1 MTQPTVQWRDDGT
14 PVSPRFGDIYR
25 SLSGLTQAREVF
37 LRGCGLL
44 PGASERVAGSAD
56 AAPQPA
62 AGQAPESTAAGV
74 LITAAPA
81 EAPPPDP
88 APPSPSAW
96 AHAARWAVLETG
108 FGLGLNFLAT
118 WQAWREDPTRP
129 QRLFYSA
136 VEAWPPDAAD
146 LLRSAAPYPGLRPLA
161 EALAEQ
167 WHGLLPGLHRIRL
180 DEGRVQLT
188 LAVGDVRAMLAELSG
203 RFDSVYLDGF
213 DPARNPDMW
222 GLPVLKAVTRLARPG
237 ARAAT
242 WSVAASVREGLTTC
256 GFVVERVPGPP
267 PKRSVLR
274 ATLAP
279 HWSPKRR
286 SMPDAPVQAAA
297 PGHCVVVGAGLAGA
311 SVAYS
316 LAQRGWQVTVL
327 DQADEPA
334 TGASGLPAGVVA
346 PHVSPDD
353 RPVSRLTR
361 AGARATLARATALLQ
376 DGVDFAATGVLER
389 HAPGERRLPADW
401 LVALANAPATP
412 TAQATAPESWPD
424 TDPRTQQRAQAASV
438 PLDEHHLALWHA
450 HAGWIRPA
458 ALVRAMLGAPGISW
472 KGRAKVT
479 GLRAVA
485 PRWQV
490 LGESASAPEAV
501 APAQALPTPD
511 ANEARAPT
519 PVANPAAA
527 TGTAPLS
534 ATAAEDTDAHITTVL
549 AEADLVFVTAGFGTL
564 GVLGAA
570 GDGTALPLHALRGQ
584 VAWGPM
590 PLAGDFGD
598 FGDASAADLVDA
610 AAMPPFPVNGH
621 GSLIAHVP
629 TDTGAPLWV
638 TGSTFER
645 GQAQAVL
652 RDEDHAHNR
661 TRLAEL
667 LPSAAKVLDAQWADG
682 RARPWAGVRATLPD
696 RLPAVGAW
704 ATGVAS
710 ESDSNPPPA
719 QQPTALT
726 ASNSGANQTLLPVHV
741 LTGLGARGLTLAVLC
756 GETAAAWLHGEP
768 LPVEATLARK
778 LQAGRFQADSMRL
791 PQRTTG
797 ITGS

>member
-1 MTQPTVQWRDDGT
+1 MR
-14 PVSPRFGDIYR
+14 PVIAM
-25 SLSGLTQAREVF
+25 L
-37 LRGCGLL
+37 
-44 PGASERVAGSAD
+44 
-56 AAPQPA
+56 
-62 AGQAPESTAAGV
+62 V
-74 LITAAPA
+74 LILLGAGPL
-81 EAPPPDP
+81 
-88 APPSPSAW
+88 
-96 AHAARWAVLETG
+96 AHAAMRTQAVDYKFDGKPMQGVLVWDDAVKTLRPGVLMVPDWTG
-108 FGLGLNFLAT
+108 INPVNIQFAKQIAGRDYVIFMADMYGKDVRPKDTRQAQAATKPLLA
-118 WQAWREDPTRP
+118 D
-129 QRLFYSA
+129 RL
-136 VEAWPPDAAD
+136 
-146 LLRSAAPYPGLRPLA
+146 LLRQRV
-161 EALAEQ
+161 
-167 WHGLLPGLHRIRL
+167 
-180 DEGRVQLT
+180 EG
-188 LAVGDVRAMLAELSG
+188 A
-203 RFDSVYLDGF
+203 F
-213 DPARNPDMW
+213 N
-222 GLPVLKAVTRLARPG
+222 VLKLYAVSQTVPIDGTRLAAIG
-237 ARAAT
+237 FCFGGTSVLDLAR
-242 WSVAASVREGLTTC
+242 SGSDVAAVVSFHGGL
-256 GFVVERVPGPP
+256 GSDDPSLA
-267 PKRSVLR
+267 KNIKAWVL
-274 ATLAP
+274 ALNGADDAGT
-279 HWSPKRR
+279 
-286 SMPDAPVQAAA
+286 MPDAPVQAAA

-316 LAQRGWQVTVL
+316 LAQRGWRVTVL

-361 AGARATLARATALLQ
+361 AGARATLARAAALLQ

-389 HAPGERRLPADW
+389 HAPGERRLPVEW
-401 LVALANAPATP
+401 LAALANAAPTP
-412 TAQATAPESWPD
+412 PAQATAPESWPD

-438 PLDEHHLALWHA
+438 PLDEHHRALWHA
-450 HAGWIRPA
+450 HAGWLRPA
-458 ALVRAMLGAPGISW
+458 ALVRAMLGAPGITW
-472 KGRAKVT
+472 VGRAKVT

-490 LGESASAPEAV
+490 LGESASAPGAV
-501 APAQALPTPD
+501 ALAQALPTPD
-511 ANEARAPT
+511 ANEARAPA

-527 TGTAPLS
+527 TGTAPLHP
-534 ATAAEDTDAHITTVL
+534 TAAGRQDTIATVL

-598 FGDASAADLVDA
+598 FGDASAAGLVDA
-610 AAMPPFPVNGH
+610 AALPPFPVNGH
-621 GSLIAHVP
+621 GSLIGHVP

-667 LPSAAKVLDAQWADG
+667 LPAAAKVLDAQWADG

-704 ATGVAS
+704 ATGMAL
-710 ESDSNPPPA
+710 ETESNPPPA
-719 QQPTALT
+719 QQPPAP
-726 ASNSGANQTLLPVHV
+726 AAINSAANQSLLPVHV

-756 GETAAAWLHGEP
+756 GEIAAAWLHDEP

-778 LQAGRFQADSMRL
+778 LRAGRF
-791 PQRTTG
+791 G
-797 ITGS
+797 GSD

>member
-1 MTQPTVQWRDDGT
+1 MVQPTVAWRDDGT

-44 PGASERVAGSAD
+44 PA
-56 AAPQPA
+56 AAPT
-62 AGQAPESTAAGV
+62 PESAAIA
-74 LITAAPA
+74 ITATPA
-81 EAPPPDP
+81 EASPDDP
-88 APPSPSAW
+88 APPSPCAW
-96 AHAARWAVLETG
+96 AHAASWAVLETG

-118 WQAWREDPTRP
+118 WQAWREDPARP

-161 EALAEQ
+161 EALAAE

-203 RFDSVYLDGF
+203 RFDSIYLDGF

-222 GLPVLKAVTRLARPG
+222 GLPVLKAVARLARPG

-316 LAQRGWQVTVL
+316 LAQRGWRVTVL

-412 TAQATAPESWPD
+412 TPQATAPESWPD
-424 TDPRTQQRAQAASV
+424 TDARTQQRAQAASV

-490 LGESASAPEAV
+490 LGESASAPGAV
-501 APAQALPTPD
+501 ALANALPTPD
-511 ANEARAPT
+511 AAEARALT
-519 PVANPAAA
+519 PVVHATAA
-527 TGTAPLS
+527 TGTAPLD
-534 ATAAEDTDAHITTVL
+534 AAAADPRNLIPTVL

-598 FGDASAADLVDA
+598 FGDASAAGLVDA

-667 LPSAAKVLDAQWADG
+667 LPAAAKVLDAHWADG

-704 ATGVAS
+704 AAGGAF
-710 ESDSNPPPA
+710 ESDSNSAAAQHPP
-719 QQPTALT
+719 ALT

-797 ITGS
+797 IAGS